1 MKDKVTSFIYT
12 GGLLSPII
20 INKIQKVDEIT
31 LNYVQSKYPEF
42 AISFSSVKFTFDC
55 YIIIIRK
62 AKYTFGIGISNEW
75 NNNYEG

>member
-31 LNYVQSKYPEF
+31 LNYVQSKYPDLQ
-42 AISFSSVKFTFDC
+42 SH
-55 YIIIIRK
+55 
-62 AKYTFGIGISNEW
+62 
-75 NNNYEG
+75 